1 LPTES
6 RVGPAGVDPG
16 ESGATLPV
24 MAKRIAA
31 ADARRDFSEV
41 VQQSSRGERIK
52 LTRYGKTQA
61 VLISARDLERL
72 ENCETADGGGTEGRR
87 RR

>member
-1 LPTES
+1 MS
-6 RVGPAGVDPG
+6 
-16 ESGATLPV
+16 
-24 MAKRIAA
+24 KRIAA

-61 VLISARDLERL
+61 VLISARDLEVL
-72 ENCETADGGGTEGRR
+72 ENCETGGRPASRR
-87 RR
+87 RPRR

>member
-1 LPTES
+1 
-6 RVGPAGVDPG
+6 
-16 ESGATLPV
+16 

-72 ENCETADGGGTEGRR
+72 EDCETAKKPAAKTGTDDAPAPQASRR
-87 RR
+87 

>member
-1 LPTES
+1 MS
-6 RVGPAGVDPG
+6 
-16 ESGATLPV
+16 
-24 MAKRIAA
+24 KRIAA

-61 VLISARDLERL
+61 VLIPARDLERL
-72 ENCETADGGGTEGRR
+72 EDCESTSEPVSRVRR
-87 RR
+87 RARQ

>member
-1 LPTES
+1 MS
-6 RVGPAGVDPG
+6 
-16 ESGATLPV
+16 
-24 MAKRIAA
+24 KRIAA

-61 VLISARDLERL
+61 VLISARDLARL
-72 ENCETADGGGTEGRR
+72 EDCETGAEAGTETRR
-87 RR
+87 RSRR

>member
-1 LPTES
+1 MS
-6 RVGPAGVDPG
+6 
-16 ESGATLPV
+16 
-24 MAKRIAA
+24 KRIAA

-72 ENCETADGGGTEGRR
+72 EDCETASGDSTEARR
-87 RR
+87 RRR

>member
-1 LPTES
+1 MS
-6 RVGPAGVDPG
+6 
-16 ESGATLPV
+16 
-24 MAKRIAA
+24 KRIAA

-61 VLISARDLERL
+61 VLIPARDLAAL
-72 ENCETADGGGTEGRR
+72 EDCESGEAAPTPTRR
-87 RR
+87 RARR

>member
-1 LPTES
+1 
-6 RVGPAGVDPG
+6 
-16 ESGATLPV
+16 

-61 VLISARDLERL
+61 VLISARDLARL
-72 ENCETADGGGTEGRR
+72 EDCETASAAGPEGRR
-87 RR
+87 RTRR

>member
-1 LPTES
+1 
-6 RVGPAGVDPG
+6 
-16 ESGATLPV
+16 

-31 ADARRDFSEV
+31 TDARRDFSEV

-72 ENCETADGGGTEGRR
+72 EDCETGKKTGKKTGTDDAPPQRASGG
-87 RR
+87 